1 MPCGFVYKLA
11 KSVTI
16 LFKQFS
22 FIISTVTLITFLI
35 FRFKKNEKVIYTAFT
50 KIIFVIIY
58 ANHNIN
64 SPTIDLIFPIM
75 NIIAN
80 TKTIIINKID
90 IEGYDGDISPEI
102 NIEKQNITQKWK
114 ILDQCNHCCK
124 VFSFK

>member
-1 MPCGFVYKLA
+1 M
-11 KSVTI
+11 
-16 LFKQFS
+16 
-22 FIISTVTLITFLI
+22 
-35 FRFKKNEKVIYTAFT
+35 
-50 KIIFVIIY
+50 IIY

-114 ILDQCNHCCK
+114 ILDQCNHCSK

>member
-90 IEGYDGDISPEI
+90 IEGYDGDSSPEI
-102 NIEKQNITQKWK
+102 KIEKQNITQKWK
-114 ILDQCNHCCK
+114 ILDQCNHCSE

>member
-11 KSVTI
+11 KSVI
-16 LFKQFS
+16 LFKELS

-80 TKTIIINKID
+80 TKTIIINDMD
-90 IEGYDGDISPEI
+90 IEGYI
-102 NIEKQNITQKWK
+102 
-114 ILDQCNHCCK
+114 
-124 VFSFK
+124 

>member
-1 MPCGFVYKLA
+1 MPCGFAYKLA

-22 FIISTVTLITFLI
+22 FIISTVSLITFLI

-58 ANHNIN
+58 ANQNIN

-75 NIIAN
+75 KIIAN

-90 IEGYDGDISPEI
+90 IEGYDGNISPEI

-114 ILDQCNHCCK
+114 ILDQCNHCSK

>member
-11 KSVTI
+11 KSVI
-16 LFKQFS
+16 LFKQLS

-64 SPTIDLIFPIM
+64 SPTIDLIFPNM

-80 TKTIIINKID
+80 TKTIIINDMD
-90 IEGYDGDISPEI
+90 IEGYDGDSSSEI
-102 NIEKQNITQKWK
+102 KIEKQKIT
-114 ILDQCNHCCK
+114 
-124 VFSFK
+124 